1 MAAAEQ
7 DRRVQEEGAAGG
19 AAELVMKTS
28 EEDLAKFFDARVVER
43 SGDPAEYLRAVWRGA
58 PLARAPAST
67 DQTQAPHSKRIE
79 ARRFARTF

>member
-1 MAAAEQ
+1 MDGAIVAAAEQ
-7 DRRVQEEGAAGG
+7 DRRAQEEGAAGG

-58 PLARAPAST
+58 GSPRLA
-67 DQTQAPHSKRIE
+67 IL
-79 ARRFARTF
+79 